1 LQQSRCR
8 SDRSPMQ
15 RRSGWPTSPCFAAEI
30 LGSPCVTMTSTLSL
44 TNSATTSVAR
54 SLRPSPQRYAI
65 AMVRPSIRSNSC
77 RRCTKAAVHGPAAE
91 AVPAGGFVQWNN
103 PVLRRWLVL
112 AYVEPANL
120 CVEAGA
126 FMAFHAA
133 RSGGNPHGSRDLA
146 YIFSRCQRRCGNGS
160 TPTADTRSCRCKAS
174 GPCTIVTCGRWD
186 IPGAKPNEF
195 LRL

>member
-133 RSGGNPHGSRDLA
+133 RSGETRMDHETWLIYFQDASAGAEMDR
-146 YIFSRCQRRCGNGS
+146 RQRRIREVAG
-160 TPTADTRSCRCKAS
+160 ARLLDHVRS
-174 GPCTIVTCGRWD
+174 
-186 IPGAKPNEF
+186 
-195 LRL
+195 